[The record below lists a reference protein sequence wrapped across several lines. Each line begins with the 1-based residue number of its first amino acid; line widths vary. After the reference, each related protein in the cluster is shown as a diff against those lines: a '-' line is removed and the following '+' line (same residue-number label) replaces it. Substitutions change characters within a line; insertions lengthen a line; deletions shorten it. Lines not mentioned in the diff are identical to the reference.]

1 MIDPSSFGID
11 ETNFETTI
19 NHGILEYHL
28 GMQDYFIIAGGVVD
42 YYYLVET
49 TRLFFLARFIGM
61 E

>member
-28 GMQDYFIIAGGVVD
+28 GMQDLIILLLRAV
-42 YYYLVET
+42 
-49 TRLFFLARFIGM
+49 
-61 E
+61 